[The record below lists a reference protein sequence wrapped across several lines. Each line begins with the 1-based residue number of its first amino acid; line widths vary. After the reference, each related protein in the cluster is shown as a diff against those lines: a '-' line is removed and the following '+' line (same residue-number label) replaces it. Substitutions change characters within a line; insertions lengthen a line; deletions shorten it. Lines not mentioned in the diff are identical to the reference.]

1 MSARAFL
8 GVLTLAVA
16 PSAFADS
23 PVSDWLADMSDA
35 ARNATY
41 QGVVIYRGNDVLD
54 TFRVTHR
61 NLDGNELERVTS
73 LNGETR
79 DILKEN
85 DKVICL
91 FPNDRRMS
99 VNRPTPKGLFP
110 RLTPEH
116 LKQIGQLYRFNDL
129 GKARVAGRICHGV
142 AVTPK
147 DKFRYGY
154 EIWADAQTSVPL
166 KVNMIG
172 QNGVMLEQMMFTEV
186 EFPAAIPDVAFQ
198 MPMPTPA
205 PADSPIKPTLQAMLA
220 PPAPPPQQVLTPQLV
235 PANAAPAPSATAAWV
250 LDQLPPGFRVTLRE
264 VRELPDHRGTVEH
277 LLVSDGLTVISV
289 FSAERATPN
298 KSLNGVS
305 QIGAVNA
312 YGRMVGSFHITV
324 VGEAPPETVKMIG
337 DNLKPAQVSDN
348 KAVDARP

>member
-61 NLDGNELERVTS
+61 NLNGNELERVTS
-73 LNGETR
+73 LNGESR

-85 DKVICL
+85 DKVIFL
-91 FPNDRRMS
+91 MPNDRRMS

-110 RLTPEH
+110 RLNPEH

-129 GKARVAGRICHGV
+129 GNARVAGRNCHGV

-154 EIWADAQTSVPL
+154 EIWADSQTSVPL
-166 KVNMIG
+166 KVNLIG

-186 EFPAAIPDVAFQ
+186 EFPTAIPDVAFQ
-198 MPMPTPA
+198 MPAATPA
-205 PADSPIKPTLQAMLA
+205 PVNSPINPTLQAMM
-220 PPAPPPQQVLTPQLV
+220 APPPQRPLAPPLM
-235 PANAAPAPSATAAWV
+235 PASQPPSATAAWV

-264 VRELPDHRGTVEH
+264 VRDLPDHRGTVEH

-289 FSAERATPN
+289 FSAERPSAN

-312 YGRMVGSFHITV
+312 YRRMVGSFHVTV
-324 VGEAPPETVKMIG
+324 VGEAPPETIKMIG
-337 DNLKPAQVSDN
+337 DNLKQAN
-348 KAVDARP
+348 AVDAKH

>member
-1 MSARAFL
+1 MSARAFI

-16 PSAFADS
+16 PSAFADGQAT
-23 PVSDWLADMSDA
+23 DWLAKMSDA
-35 ARNATY
+35 ARSATY
-41 QGVVIYRGNDVLD
+41 QGVVVYRGNDVLD

-110 RLTPEH
+110 SLNPEH
-116 LKQIGQLYRFNDL
+116 LKQVGRLYQINDL
-129 GKARVAGRICHGV
+129 GTARVAGRICQGI
-142 AVTPK
+142 AVTPR

-154 EIWADAQTSVPL
+154 EIWADAQTLVPL

-172 QNGVMLEQMMFTEV
+172 QNGVTLEQMMFTEV
-186 EFPAAIPDVAFQ
+186 EFPAVIPDVAFQ
-198 MPMPTPA
+198 MPI
-205 PADSPIKPTLQAMLA
+205 SGHKPTQQAS
-220 PPAPPPQQVLTPQLV
+220 APPP
-235 PANAAPAPSATAAWV
+235 AAPAAAAAQVVPPSPTAAWV
-250 LDQLPPGFRVTLRE
+250 LEQLPPGFRVTMRE
-264 VRELPDHRGTVEH
+264 VRELPGKRGAVEH

-289 FSAERATPN
+289 FSTERQNPSKA
-298 KSLNGVS
+298 LNGVS
-305 QIGAVNA
+305 NIGAVNA
-312 YGRMVGSFHITV
+312 YGRRMGSFHITV
-324 VGEAPPETVKMIG
+324 VGEAPAETVKMIG
-337 DNLKPAQVSDN
+337 DGLKQTSVS
-348 KAVDARP
+348 KSLDAKP

>member
-1 MSARAFL
+1 MISARVFL
-8 GVLTLAVA
+8 GALTLVMA
-16 PSAFADS
+16 PAAFADNA
-23 PVSDWLADMSDA
+23 VTDWLVNMSDA

-41 QGVVIYRGNDVLD
+41 QGVVIYRGNDVFD

-61 NLDGNELERVTS
+61 NLDGNELERITS
-73 LNGETR
+73 LTGESR

-116 LKQIGQLYRFNDL
+116 LNQIGQLYRFTDL

-154 EIWADAQTSVPL
+154 QIWADAESSVPL

-198 MPMPTPA
+198 MPQAPDDASSKPTPA
-205 PADSPIKPTLQAMLA
+205 MLA
-220 PPAPPPQQVLTPQLV
+220 QPAQPTSPPPLI
-235 PANAAPAPSATAAWV
+235 AAPQVPSATAAWV
-250 LDQLPPGFRVTLRE
+250 LGQLPPGFRVTLRE
-264 VRELPDHRGTVEH
+264 VREMPDHRGTVEH

-289 FSAERATPN
+289 FSAERPN
-298 KSLNGVS
+298 PSRALNGVS

-312 YGRMVGSFHITV
+312 YGRMIGSFHITV

-337 DNLKPAQVSDN
+337 DSLKQAQS
-348 KAVDARP
+348 VDTKQGDAKP

>member
-1 MSARAFL
+1 MIARAFL

-16 PSAFADS
+16 PSAFADNALT
-23 PVSDWLADMSDA
+23 DWLVNVSDA

-41 QGVVIYRGNDVLD
+41 QGVVIYRGDDMLD

-61 NLDGNELERVTS
+61 NQDGNELERVTS
-73 LNGETR
+73 LNGESR

-110 RLTPEH
+110 RLNPEH
-116 LKQIGQLYRFNDL
+116 LQRIGQMYRFTDL

-142 AVTPK
+142 AITPK

-154 EIWADAQTSVPL
+154 EIWADAESSVPL

-198 MPMPTPA
+198 MPNMPA
-205 PADSPIKPTLQAMLA
+205 PDGTAAKSAMPAMAA
-220 PPAPPPQQVLTPQLV
+220 PPAPLSPPPLISSAQ
-235 PANAAPAPSATAAWV
+235 APSATAAWV

-264 VRELPDHRGTVEH
+264 VRELPDHRGSVEH

-289 FSAERATPN
+289 FSAERPTPS
-298 KSLNGVS
+298 KALNGVS

-312 YGRMVGSFHITV
+312 YGRMIGSFHITV

-337 DNLKPAQVSDN
+337 DNLKQAPAAES
-348 KAVDARP
+348 KP

>member
-1 MSARAFL
+1 MSARAFF
-8 GVLTLAVA
+8 GFLTLAVA
-16 PSAFADS
+16 PSAFADNA
-23 PVSDWLADMSDA
+23 VSDWLVNMSDA

-41 QGVVIYRGNDVLD
+41 QGVVIYRGSDVLD

-73 LNGETR
+73 LNGESR

-110 RLTPEH
+110 RLNPEH
-116 LKQIGQLYRFNDL
+116 LKQIGQLYRFTDL

-154 EIWADAQTSVPL
+154 EIWADAESSVPL

-198 MPMPTPA
+198 MPTPL
-205 PADSPIKPTLQAMLA
+205 PA
-220 PPAPPPQQVLTPQLV
+220 
-235 PANAAPAPSATAAWV
+235 PANAAVKPTLPAAMMALPAQPLPPPPLLSAAPPATPPPSATAAWV
-250 LDQLPPGFRVTLRE
+250 LDQLPPGFRITLRE
-264 VRELPDHRGTVEH
+264 VREMPDHRGTVEH

-289 FSAERATPN
+289 FSAERASPS
-298 KSLNGVS
+298 KALNGVS

-312 YGRMVGSFHITV
+312 YGRMIGSFHITV

-337 DNLKPAQVSDN
+337 DNMKQAQVSDV
-348 KAVDARP
+348 KP

>member
-1 MSARAFL
+1 MSARAFF
-8 GVLTLAVA
+8 GILTLAVA

-23 PVSDWLADMSDA
+23 QAADWLVKMSDA
-35 ARNATY
+35 ARSATY
-41 QGVVIYRGNDVLD
+41 QGVLIYRGNDVLD

-61 NLDGNELERVTS
+61 NIDGNELERVTS
-73 LNGETR
+73 LNGESR

-110 RLTPEH
+110 RLNPEH
-116 LKQIGQLYRFNDL
+116 LKQIGQLYQFNDL
-129 GKARVAGRICHGV
+129 GTARVAGRVCHGV
-142 AVTPK
+142 SVTPK
-147 DKFRYGY
+147 DQFRYGY
-154 EIWADAQTSVPL
+154 EIWADAQTLVPL

-172 QNGVMLEQMMFTEV
+172 QNGRTLEQMMFTEV
-186 EFPAAIPDVAFQ
+186 EFPVTIPDVAFQ
-198 MPMPTPA
+198 MPMPPPENGPAKPPLMASMSPPPTA
-205 PADSPIKPTLQAMLA
+205 PAVVAPALA
-220 PPAPPPQQVLTPQLV
+220 PQPAALPP
-235 PANAAPAPSATAAWV
+235 SSTAAWV

-264 VRELPDHRGTVEH
+264 VRELPDNRGSVEH

-289 FSAERATPN
+289 FSAERHNPN
-298 KSLNGVS
+298 KALNGVS

-312 YGRMVGSFHITV
+312 YGRMIGTFHITV

-337 DNLKPAQVSDN
+337 DNLKQAQ
-348 KAVDARP
+348 AVDAKP

>member
-8 GVLTLAVA
+8 GFLTLAVA
-16 PSAFADS
+16 PAAFADNQAA
-23 PVSDWLADMSDA
+23 DWLAKMSDA
-35 ARNATY
+35 SRYSTY

-61 NLDGNELERVTS
+61 NVDGNELERVTS

-99 VNRPTPKGLFP
+99 VSRPTPKGLFP
-110 RLTPEH
+110 SLTPEH
-116 LKQIGQLYRFNDL
+116 LKQVSQLYQFNDL
-129 GKARVAGRICHGV
+129 GTARVAGRICHGI
-142 AVTPK
+142 AVTPR

-172 QNGVMLEQMMFTEV
+172 QNGVTLEQMMFTEV
-186 EFPAAIPDVAFQ
+186 DFPAVIPDVAFQ
-198 MPMPTPA
+198 MPMGGNR
-205 PADSPIKPTLQAMLA
+205 PTLQA
-220 PPAPPPQQVLTPQLV
+220 
-235 PANAAPAPSATAAWV
+235 NAAPPSPPLAPVALSPPLAAPAAPPSVTAAWV

-264 VRELPDHRGTVEH
+264 VRELPDNRGSVEH

-289 FSAERATPN
+289 FSAERPN
-298 KSLNGVS
+298 PSKALNGVS
-305 QIGAVNA
+305 KIGAVNA
-312 YGRMVGSFHITV
+312 YGRMVGTFHITV

-337 DNLKPAQVSDN
+337 DGLKQASAN
-348 KAVDARP
+348 KVVDAKP

>member
-8 GVLTLAVA
+8 GALTLAVA
-16 PSAFADS
+16 PSAFADNA
-23 PVSDWLADMSDA
+23 VTDWLVNMSDA

-61 NLDGNELERVTS
+61 NQDGNELERITS
-73 LNGETR
+73 LNGESR

-85 DKVICL
+85 DKVICI

-110 RLTPEH
+110 RLNPEH
-116 LKQIGQLYRFNDL
+116 LKQIGQLYSFTDL
-129 GKARVAGRICHGV
+129 GKARVAGRICHGI

-154 EIWADAQTSVPL
+154 EIWADAESSVPL

-198 MPMPTPA
+198 MPTLPA
-205 PADSPIKPTLQAMLA
+205 PAGGAPVTPTLPAMLA
-220 PPAPPPQQVLTPQLV
+220 QPAQPSSPPPMIASPQV
-235 PANAAPAPSATAAWV
+235 PSATAAWV
-250 LDQLPPGFRVTLRE
+250 LGQLPPGFRVTLRE
-264 VRELPDHRGTVEH
+264 VREMPGNRGTVEH

-289 FSAERATPN
+289 FSAERPTPS
-298 KSLNGVS
+298 KALNGVS
-305 QIGAVNA
+305 QIGAINA

-337 DNLKPAQVSDN
+337 DGLRQTQNVDAKGS
-348 KAVDARP
+348 DARP

>member
-1 MSARAFL
+1 MISARAFL
-8 GVLTLAVA
+8 GALTLVVA
-16 PSAFADS
+16 PSAFADNA
-23 PVSDWLADMSDA
+23 VTDWLVNMSDA

-41 QGVVIYRGNDVLD
+41 QGVVIYRGNDVFD

-61 NLDGNELERVTS
+61 NQDGNELERITS
-73 LNGETR
+73 LTGETR

-116 LKQIGQLYRFNDL
+116 LNQIGQLYRFTDL

-154 EIWADAQTSVPL
+154 EIWADAESSVPL

-186 EFPAAIPDVAFQ
+186 EFPSAIPDVAFQ
-198 MPMPTPA
+198 MPTA
-205 PADSPIKPTLQAMLA
+205 PADVAPKPTLPAMMA
-220 PPAPPPQQVLTPQLV
+220 QPAQLPPPLI
-235 PANAAPAPSATAAWV
+235 AAPQVPSATAAWV
-250 LDQLPPGFRVTLRE
+250 LGQLPPGFRVTLRE
-264 VRELPDHRGTVEH
+264 VREMPDHRGTVEH

-289 FSAERATPN
+289 FSAERPN
-298 KSLNGVS
+298 PSKALNGVS

-312 YGRMVGSFHITV
+312 YGRMIGSFHITV

-337 DNLKPAQVSDN
+337 DNLKQAQSVEA
-348 KAVDARP
+348 KP

>member
-1 MSARAFL
+1 MRAKAFF

-16 PSAFADS
+16 PSAFADDA
-23 PVSDWLADMSDA
+23 VTDWLVNVSDA

-61 NLDGNELERVTS
+61 NQDGNELERVTS

-110 RLTPEH
+110 RLNPEH
-116 LKQIGQLYRFNDL
+116 LKQIGQMYRFTDL

-154 EIWADAQTSVPL
+154 EIWADAESSVPL

-172 QNGVMLEQMMFTEV
+172 QNGVTLEQMMFTEV

-198 MPMPTPA
+198 MPTMPP
-205 PADSPIKPTLQAMLA
+205 PDLA
-220 PPAPPPQQVLTPQLV
+220 PGKSTVPAMMAQPAQAASPPPLLSSAQ
-235 PANAAPAPSATAAWV
+235 APSATAAWV

-264 VRELPDHRGTVEH
+264 VREMPDHRGSVEH

-289 FSAERATPN
+289 FSAERPTPS
-298 KSLNGVS
+298 KALNGVS

-312 YGRMVGSFHITV
+312 YGRMIGSFHVTV

-337 DNLKPAQVSDN
+337 DNLKQAPGN
-348 KAVDARP
+348 EPRP

>member
-1 MSARAFL
+1 MGAKAFF

-16 PSAFADS
+16 PSAFADNA
-23 PVSDWLADMSDA
+23 VSDWLVNMSDA

-61 NLDGNELERVTS
+61 NQDGNELERVTS

-110 RLTPEH
+110 RLNPEH
-116 LKQIGQLYRFNDL
+116 LKQVGQLYRFTDL

-154 EIWADAQTSVPL
+154 EIWADAETSVPL

-186 EFPAAIPDVAFQ
+186 EFPAAISDVAFQ
-198 MPMPTPA
+198 MPMPAPA
-205 PADSPIKPTLQAMLA
+205 PATATLNPTLPAMMAMPSQQPL
-220 PPAPPPQQVLTPQLV
+220 PPPLV
-235 PANAAPAPSATAAWV
+235 SAVPSAPAPSPAAAWV

-264 VRELPDHRGTVEH
+264 VREMPDHRGTVEH

-289 FSAERATPN
+289 FSAERPSPSKA
-298 KSLNGVS
+298 LNGVS

-312 YGRMVGSFHITV
+312 YGRMIGSFHITV
-324 VGEAPPETVKMIG
+324 VGEAPAETVKMIG
-337 DNLKPAQVSDN
+337 DNLKQAQVSDT
-348 KAVDARP
+348 KLTGVGP

>member
-8 GVLTLAVA
+8 GFITLAVA
-16 PSAFADS
+16 PAAFADGQAA
-23 PVSDWLADMSDA
+23 DWLAKMSDA
-35 ARNATY
+35 SRNATY
-41 QGVVIYRGNDVLD
+41 QGVVIYRGNEVLD

-61 NLDGNELERVTS
+61 NVDGNELERVTS

-110 RLTPEH
+110 SLTPEH
-116 LKQIGQLYRFNDL
+116 LKQVSRLYQFNDL
-129 GKARVAGRICHGV
+129 GTARVAGRICHGI
-142 AVTPK
+142 AVTPR

-172 QNGVMLEQMMFTEV
+172 QNGVTLEQMMFTEV
-186 EFPAAIPDVAFQ
+186 DFPAVIPDVAFQ
-198 MPMPTPA
+198 MPM
-205 PADSPIKPTLQAMLA
+205 SGNKPTLQANVQPPLA
-220 PPAPPPQQVLTPQLV
+220 PVGLVPQQAAPP
-235 PANAAPAPSATAAWV
+235 PSATAAWV

-264 VRELPDHRGTVEH
+264 VREMPGNRGSVEH

-289 FSAERATPN
+289 FSAERPN
-298 KSLNGVS
+298 PGKALNGVS
-305 QIGAVNA
+305 RIGAVNA
-312 YGRMVGSFHITV
+312 YGRMVGTFHVTV
-324 VGEAPPETVKMIG
+324 VGEAPAETVKMIG
-337 DNLKPAQVSDN
+337 DSLKKTSTN
-348 KAVDARP
+348 KAVAAKP